1 MIQLHRKDNGPIPHQ
16 RQDVG
21 HREEHE
27 EEDLNLSRAGKTQEY
42 EFSHRV
48 DSRHIHG
55 VLRGGEEK
63 MAVTKMTLL
72 SNLQEYFLL
81 EICKSLRLCYCIK

>member
-1 MIQLHRKDNGPIPHQ
+1 MIQLHCKDNGPISHQ
-16 RQDVG
+16 CQDVG
-21 HREEHE
+21 HREEHK

-55 VLRGGEEK
+55 FLRGGEEK
-63 MAVTKMTLL
+63 MTETKMTLL
-72 SNLQEYFLL
+72 SNRQKYFLL
-81 EICKSLRLCYCIK
+81 EICKSLRFYYCIK